1 MKAMNEHH
9 TGAIS
14 WICRRNNFIFNL
26 LSLNAFKKKKKRVE
40 CWQSLNFVAGV
51 NLFEDQAIK
60 TQNDIWPCFFIPNIN
75 KFFIVPS
82 LSLKKRK
89 FFQNTLNKNQQQ
101 AKIQFM
107 VHIKIFP

>member
-1 MKAMNEHH
+1 MNEHH

-14 WICRRNNFIFNL
+14 WICHRNNFIFNL
-26 LSLNAFKKKKKRVE
+26 LSSKAFKKKRVE
-40 CWQSLNFVAGV
+40 CWESLKFVAGV

-60 TQNDIWPCFFIPNIN
+60 TQNDIWSCFFIPNIN
-75 KFFIVPS
+75 KFSIIPS
-82 LSLKKRK
+82 LSLKIN

-101 AKIQFM
+101 AEIQFM